1 MPDVS
6 NSFTQKS
13 RLDSYFKLS
22 ENGTNVKTEIVAGLT
37 TFIASVYILAVVPSM
52 LADAGVPKASAL
64 AAVIIGTTFATILMG
79 LYANFPVVVA
89 PGLGLSAFFAYT
101 VCGVMGLTWQTALGA
116 VFVSGVVF
124 IILTVT
130 RIRQLI
136 IDSVPEC
143 LKVAIGVGIGLFIA
157 FIGLKN
163 GGVIVANQSNFVA
176 LGDLTSRGPAL
187 FLLGFLICS
196 FLYAKKIK
204 GGLLIGI
211 LATTVIG
218 MFMGITKI
226 PTGVGDFFSIIPPA
240 PVDTFLKLDIKSV
253 FGYGLFA
260 VIFSITIVDMFDN
273 IGTLIGVSKKAK
285 LVDQNGKIKNLDKAL
300 ICDSVSATVGS
311 LLGTSTVTTYIESA
325 AGVAE
330 GGRTGLTA
338 VTTGILYLLTL
349 FLAPLFL
356 LIPAQ
361 ATAPVLVIVGILM
374 LGEVVSIDFTDF
386 TEAFPSF
393 LTIIL
398 MPLTFSIA
406 QGLAF
411 GFIGY
416 TFIKLVTGK
425 GKSVHPVMYILTI
438 CFIIHFLV

>member
-1 MPDVS
+1 MSDVS
-6 NSFTQKS
+6 STLKPKNT
-13 RLDSYFKLS
+13 LDNFFKLS
-22 ENGTNVKTEIVAGLT
+22 EYGTNVKTEIIAGLT
-37 TFIASVYILAVVPSM
+37 TFIASVYILAVVPNM
-52 LADAGVPKASAL
+52 LADAGVPKGSAL
-64 AAVIIGTTFATILMG
+64 AAVIIGTAFATILMG

-101 VCGVMGLTWQTALGA
+101 VCGVMGLNWQTALGA
-116 VFVSGVVF
+116 VFISGVVF

-130 RIRQLI
+130 KIRQLI
-136 IDSVPEC
+136 IDAVPEC
-143 LKVAIGVGIGLFIA
+143 LKTAISVGIGLFIA
-157 FIGLKN
+157 FIGFKN
-163 GGVIVANQSNFVA
+163 GGIIVANESNFVT
-176 LGDLTSRGPAL
+176 LGNLKSPGVVL
-187 FLLGFLICS
+187 FLIGFLICA
-196 FLYAKKIK
+196 FLFAKQIK

-211 LATTVIG
+211 LITTVIG

-226 PTGVGDFFSIIPPA
+226 PVGIGDFFNIIPPV
-240 PVDTFLKLDIKSV
+240 PTETFGKLDIK
-253 FGYGLFA
+253 GALEYGLFA

-285 LVDQNGKIKNLDKAL
+285 LMDQNGKIKNLDRAL
-300 ICDSVSATVGS
+300 ISDSIAATVGS

-325 AGVAE
+325 TGVAE

-338 VTTGILYLLTL
+338 VTTGILYLLAL
-349 FLAPLFL
+349 FFAPFFL
-356 LIPAQ
+356 LIPTQ

-393 LTIIL
+393 LTILL

-411 GFIGY
+411 GFVGY
-416 TFIKLVTGK
+416 TFIKLFTGK
-425 GKSVHPVMYILTI
+425 GRSIHPVMYILTVF
-438 CFIIHFLV
+438 FIIHFLV

>member
-1 MPDVS
+1 MSDVN
-6 NSFTQKS
+6 NSLKKKGK
-13 RLDSYFKLS
+13 LDSFFKLT
-22 ENGTNVKTEIVAGLT
+22 EYETNVKTEVIAGLT
-37 TFIASVYILAVVPSM
+37 TFVASVYILAVVPNM
-52 LADAGVPKASAL
+52 LADAGVPKTSAV
-64 AAVIIGTTFATILMG
+64 AAVIIGTALATILMG

-101 VCGVMGLTWQTALGA
+101 VVGTMGLSWQTALGA

-130 RIRQLI
+130 KIRQLI
-136 IDSVPEC
+136 IEAVPES
-143 LKVAIGVGIGLFIA
+143 LKTAISVGIGLFIA

-163 GGVIVANQSNFVA
+163 GGIIVDSPSTFVA
-176 LGDLTSRGPAL
+176 LGNMKSAGVVL
-187 FLLGFLICS
+187 FLIGFLICS
-196 FLYAKKIK
+196 VLFARQIK

-211 LATTVIG
+211 LATAVIG
-218 MFMGITKI
+218 MFMGITKV
-226 PTGVGDFFSIIPPA
+226 PTGVGDIFNVIPPVPA
-240 PVDTFLKLDIKSV
+240 ETFGQLDLKGIL
-253 FGYGLFA
+253 GYGLFA

-285 LVDQNGKIKNLDKAL
+285 LVDSNGKIKNLDKAL
-300 ICDSVSATVGS
+300 ICDAIATTAGS
-311 LLGTSTVTTYIESA
+311 ILGTSTVTTYIESA
-325 AGVAE
+325 TGVAE

-338 VTTGILYLLTL
+338 VTTGILYILTL

-356 LIPAQ
+356 LIPTQ

-374 LGEVVSIDFTDF
+374 LGEVVSINFTDF

-393 LTIIL
+393 LTILL

-411 GFIGY
+411 GFVGY
-416 TFIKLVTGK
+416 AFIKLATGK
-425 GKSVHPVMYILTI
+425 GKSVHPVMYILAV
-438 CFIIHFLV
+438 CFIIYFVI